1 MSALIARQAPTAAER
16 LADLAVQA
24 LVDEADL
31 SPAGLVDRRG
41 SGAHSDLH
49 LGLMHASAQSLW
61 PAFAAMADAARS
73 EGRVSQALRKPS
85 AAGPRRRSGDAARH
99 RRVNTHRGAIWALGL
114 LSAAA
119 MLESGASAGGIAASA
134 AALARLDDPAAPHNP
149 DSHGARVCRRYGV
162 LGAREQA
169 QHGFPAVIEHGLPQL
184 LASRRAGAGEQNARL
199 DALLAIMSSL
209 TDTCVLHRAGLEG
222 LTRMQAGAR
231 AVLEAGGAASLA
243 GRRQLRLLDR
253 DMLALNAS
261 PGRRRPPGR
270 HPFLDRLRRMRR
282 RRLGATEHG
291 NPVFR
296 IRRRA
301 TRPRQGPGRRG
312 RLGRPEV
319 LLEPGQ
325 AGKLAIQVVTSVN
338 GAEQRWKSLFE
349 RMFREQTP
357 PALNIDIHDF
367 GATPGV
373 VRLRLEQGLEEVGH
387 D

>member
-1 MSALIARQAPTAAER
+1 MSALIARQAPSAAER

-31 SPAGLVDRRG
+31 SPKPGLVDRRG

-49 LGLMHASAQSLW
+49 LGLMHASAHALW
-61 PAFAAMADAARS
+61 PAFKAMAEAAQEVGEVGQPLR
-73 EGRVSQALRKPS
+73 ETLGQLGRDGEADMLRVT
-85 AAGPRRRSGDAARH
+85 GG
-99 RRVNTHRGAIWALGL
+99 VNTHRGAIWALGL

-119 MLESGASAGGIAASA
+119 ALEADAPDARGVAATA
-134 AALARLDDPAAPHNP
+134 AALARLSDPAAPHNP
-149 DSHGARVCRRYGV
+149 HSHGARVCRRYGV

-169 QHGFPAVIEHGLPQL
+169 QHGFPAVIKHGLPQL

-261 PGRRRPPGR
+261 PGGAADLLAATL
-270 HPFLDRLRRMRR
+270 FLDRL
-282 RRLGATEHG
+282 APH
-291 NPVFR
+291 
-296 IRRRA
+296 A
-301 TRPRQGPGRRG
+301 
-312 RLGRPEV
+312 
-319 LLEPGQ
+319 
-325 AGKLAIQVVTSVN
+325 LAPTGSY
-338 GAEQRWKSLFE
+338 
-349 RMFREQTP
+349 
-357 PALNIDIHDF
+357 
-367 GATPGV
+367 
-373 VRLRLEQGLEEVGH
+373 
-387 D
+387 